1 MIVRIHLSF
10 SFLVFSWLGKKKATW
25 ETNAG
30 PLENVSFDYSWPD
43 KLACGERC
51 SVCVTNPSLAIPLTV
66 LQNSVQVNLSSAS
79 FYADKK
85 IWTARSL
92 NLEFF
97 ASPSKKFVPSFV
109 FGISLEQQLRRTIVC
124 FGSCGTFMHV
134 VCHSVDPSST
144 SVLWDGSIRHLG
156 KIPRSTRPLRH
167 RTCGS
172 NIEKFPEWRT
182 VGKILPVLQ
191 HVIREINRLTTFLQ
205 CRENVSRK
213 MMKYHLRVLAS
224 TFGQIRPAIF

>member
-1 MIVRIHLSF
+1 MILRIHLSF
-10 SFLVFSWLGKKKATW
+10 SFLVFSWLGKKKTTW
-25 ETNAG
+25 ETNTG
-30 PLENVSFDYSWPD
+30 PLENVSFDYSWPITCLWW
-43 KLACGERC
+43 KVQCLCHQ
-51 SVCVTNPSLAIPLTV
+51 SIISNPTHSSSEFCTSKPLFGIV
-66 LQNSVQVNLSSAS
+66 LCRQE
-79 FYADKK
+79 
-85 IWTARSL
+85 IWTARSP

-97 ASPSKKFVPSFV
+97 ASPSKKFMPSFV
-109 FGISLEQQLRRTIVC
+109 LGISLEQQLRRTIVC
-124 FGSCGTFMHV
+124 FGYCGTFMHV

-144 SVLWDGSIRHLG
+144 PVLWGGSIRHPG
-156 KIPRSTRPLRH
+156 KIPRSARPLRH

-191 HVIREINRLTTFLQ
+191 HVICEINRLTAYLQ